1 MDLQEFNN
9 ILRAGVKTR
18 ASDIIFIAG
27 QKPTLRA
34 FDNFIEY
41 QMKGLLTE
49 EDNNWIAEHVMNGRG
64 VDWGS
69 FTQAEVSFEEKEL
82 ARFRVSVCQSRYQ
95 KVIVIRVIPTETR
108 NFKDLN
114 LPEQILD
121 LTSLE
126 RGLVLVTG
134 ATGQGKSTTISTLIQ
149 EINQSRKAFILTI
162 EDPIEFIYEKNQSLI
177 VQREIGEDAGSYKEA
192 IHHGLRQHPN
202 IIFVGEIRDAET
214 FEAVVTA
221 AETGHLVFST
231 IHTTDVVTT
240 INRILSF
247 YPQSE
252 RENVRVRLSSSLAA
266 ILSLRLLKRKIPTS
280 DGRIPE
286 LCLIPACEL
295 MTVSPSISECLK
307 LHEKLP
313 EIEKTIEREGKGLSQ
328 GIVTK
333 SFNFDQ
339 YISKLLREGHIE
351 LETAKAAATKADEVN
366 RQDILEGNQVPAL
379 DPYKP
384 MLKPK
389 TQT

>member
-9 ILRAGVKTR
+9 ILRAGLKTR
-18 ASDIIFIAG
+18 ASDIIFIPG

-41 QMKGLLTE
+41 HMKGVLTE
-49 EDNNWIAEHVMNGRG
+49 EDTTWIAKHVMQGR
-64 VDWGS
+64 VTDWS
-69 FTQAEVSFEEKEL
+69 NFTEAEVSFEAKHL
-82 ARFRVSVCQSRYQ
+82 ARFRVSVCQSKYQ

-108 NFKDLN
+108 NFRDLN
-114 LPEQILD
+114 LPQEILG
-121 LTSLE
+121 LTNLE

-134 ATGQGKSTTISTLIQ
+134 ATGNGKSTTISTLIQ
-149 EINQSRKAFILTI
+149 EVNQTRKAFILTI

-177 VQREIGEDAGSYKEA
+177 IQREIGEDSKSYKDA
-192 IHHGLRQHPN
+192 IRHGLRQHPN

-214 FEAVVTA
+214 FEAVLTA

-231 IHTTDVVTT
+231 IHTTNVITT

-252 RENVRVRLSSSLAA
+252 RESVRIRLSSSLAA

-295 MTVSPSISECLK
+295 MTVSPTISECLK
-307 LHEKLP
+307 VHERLP
-313 EIEKTIEREGKGLSQ
+313 EIEKNIEQEGKDLSQ
-328 GIVTK
+328 GIAAK
-333 SFNFDQ
+333 SFSFDQ
-339 YISKLLREGHIE
+339 YVSKLLREGHIE
-351 LETAKAAATKADEVN
+351 LETAKAAATKPNEVN
-366 RQDILEGNQVPAL
+366 RQDILEGNQVPEL

-384 MLKPK
+384 KLKW
-389 TQT
+389 